1 MTLIG
6 MKVTSSELSVA
17 EAFRMLVPNPI
28 DGKSGKFKR
37 GKDAGKDNKTRSNRA
52 GQQRRRRRREKP
64 RVTRSCSEGWR
75 PWPRADESGQV
86 MECRWS
92 MVVVT

>member
-1 MTLIG
+1 MTLVG

-37 GKDAGKDNKTRSNRA
+37 GKDAGKNNEDKEPH
-52 GQQRRRRRREKP
+52 GQDSRGG
-64 RVTRSCSEGWR
+64 EGEGE
-75 PWPRADESGQV
+75 AACDALLQ
-86 MECRWS
+86 
-92 MVVVT
+92 

>member
-1 MTLIG
+1 MTLVG

-37 GKDAGKDNKTRSNRA
+37 GKDAGKNHQTRSHRA
-52 GQQRRRRRREKP
+52 GQQRRRRRE
-64 RVTRSCSEGWR
+64 RSH
-75 PWPRADESGQV
+75 V
-86 MECRWS
+86 
-92 MVVVT
+92 